1 MAASSER
8 YSIYGLCIET
18 DYRFCT
24 PLGHDRGIR
33 DDVVRFTYRGPVRER
48 ELRRAERIWLSAERN
63 RYGESGVQL
72 YSAGAR
78 YIMRFP
84 RVADFIIS
92 SETIECELFD
102 RRFRYMV
109 EICLFGHVLAYFLEL
124 AGITVV
130 HSGAVVVDD
139 RAVLLVGDH
148 GSGKSTLVASLV
160 GSGFPLLSDDIA
172 AVETAPGAII
182 CNAGPPRLKLNTEQ
196 LDRFVGSGEG
206 FRDVHP
212 AFDKRSVPVDA
223 LGDYHA
229 DSVPVASIYLLHR
242 ETNYEQHDSGVS
254 IGASPVSLCRLS
266 PGAALVELVQHSFL
280 AELLDASVSREG
292 RLRRLA
298 RIAAQVPVK
307 RVRFTSG
314 YDHLARVGEAI
325 IGDFRVGRTPSRTP

>member
-1 MAASSER
+1 MAAFTER
-8 YSIYGLCIET
+8 YSTYGLCIET
-18 DYRFCT
+18 DYPFCT

-33 DDVVRFTYRGPVRER
+33 DEVVRFTCRGPVRER
-48 ELRRAERIWLSAERN
+48 ELGRAERVWLSTERN
-63 RYGESGVQL
+63 CFGESAVQL
-72 YSAGAR
+72 YSIGAR
-78 YIMRFP
+78 YVMRFP

-109 EICLFGHVLAYFLEL
+109 EIYLFGHVLACFLEL

-139 RAVLLVGDH
+139 RAVLLVGNH

-172 AVETAPGAII
+172 AVETAPGAVI
-182 CNAGPPRLKLNTEQ
+182 CNAGPPRMKLNTEQ

-212 AFDKRSVPVDA
+212 AFDKRSVPVDV

-229 DSVPVASIYLLHR
+229 GSLPVASIYLLHR
-242 ETNYEQHDSGVS
+242 ETGYEQHDSGVS
-254 IGASPVSLCRLS
+254 TRASPVSLCRLS
-266 PGAALVELVQHSFL
+266 PGAALVELVHHSFL
-280 AELLDASVSREG
+280 AELLDASASRED
-292 RLRRLA
+292 RLRRLG
-298 RIAAQVPVK
+298 RIAAEVPVK
-307 RVRFTSG
+307 RARFKSG
-314 YDHLARVGEAI
+314 YDRLARVGEAI
-325 IGDFRVGRTPSRTP
+325 IADSRVGRTVSRNT